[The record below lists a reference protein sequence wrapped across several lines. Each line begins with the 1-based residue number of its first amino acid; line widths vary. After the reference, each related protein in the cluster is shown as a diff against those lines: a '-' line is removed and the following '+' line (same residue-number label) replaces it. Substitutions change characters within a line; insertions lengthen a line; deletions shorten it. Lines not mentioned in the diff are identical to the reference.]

1 MTDFGNLLPCRRER
15 LGHPARDMPS
25 FLSIGSRSAIHPL
38 LRALEIAADIADD
51 TDQPVTGRT
60 QAIDEVRALSKHLD
74 EIDSHRVLD
83 DEWHTRRP
91 RAV

>member
-1 MTDFGNLLPCRRER
+1 MRTLSARRASFSIHWIT
-15 LGHPARDMPS
+15 LRDSPS
-25 FLSIGSRSAIHPL
+25 ALS
-38 LRALEIAADIADD
+38 LEIAAEIADD
-51 TDQPVTGRT
+51 TDQPVTGTT
-60 QAIDEVRALSKHLD
+60 QAIDEVRALSKPLD

>member
-1 MTDFGNLLPCRRER
+1 
-15 LGHPARDMPS
+15 MPS
-25 FLSIGSRSAIHPL
+25 FLSIGSRSTIYPL
-38 LRALEIAADIADD
+38 LRALEIAAEIADD

-60 QAIDEVRALSKHLD
+60 QAIDQVRALSKHLH
-74 EIDSHRVLD
+74 ESDSHRVLD

>member
-1 MTDFGNLLPCRRER
+1 
-15 LGHPARDMPS
+15 MPS
-25 FLSIGSRSAIHPL
+25 LRSIGSRSAIYPL
-38 LRALEIAADIADD
+38 LRALEIAAEITDD

-60 QAIDEVRALSKHLD
+60 HAIDEVRALSKHLD

>member
-1 MTDFGNLLPCRRER
+1 
-15 LGHPARDMPS
+15 MPS
-25 FLSIGSRSAIHPL
+25 FRSTGSRSAIYLL
-38 LRALEIAADIADD
+38 LRALEIAAEIADE

-60 QAIDEVRALSKHLD
+60 RAINEVRALSKHLD
-74 EIDSHRVLD
+74 EIDSHRVLE

>member
-1 MTDFGNLLPCRRER
+1 
-15 LGHPARDMPS
+15 MPS
-25 FLSIGSRSAIHPL
+25 LRSIGSRSAIYPL
-38 LRALEIAADIADD
+38 LRALEIAAEMADD
-51 TDQPVTGRT
+51 TDQPVTGIT
-60 QAIDEVRALSKHLD
+60 QAIDEVRALGKYLD

>member
-1 MTDFGNLLPCRRER
+1 
-15 LGHPARDMPS
+15 MPS
-25 FLSIGSRSAIHPL
+25 FRSTGSRSAIYPL
-38 LRALEIAADIADD
+38 LRALKIAAEIADD

-60 QAIDEVRALSKHLD
+60 RAINEVRTLSKHLD
-74 EIDSHRVLD
+74 EIDSHRVLE

>member
-1 MTDFGNLLPCRRER
+1 MRTLC
-15 LGHPARDMPS
+15 ARHA
-25 FLSIGSRSAIHPL
+25 FFFITGSRSAIYPL
-38 LRALEIAADIADD
+38 LRALENAAEIADD

-60 QAIDEVRALSKHLD
+60 QAIDEVLALSEHLD

>member
-1 MTDFGNLLPCRRER
+1 MS
-15 LGHPARDMPS
+15 S
-25 FLSIGSRSAIHPL
+25 FLSIGSRSTIYPL
-38 LRALEIAADIADD
+38 LRALEIAAEIADD

-60 QAIDEVRALSKHLD
+60 QAIDQVRAHSKHLD

>member
-1 MTDFGNLLPCRRER
+1 
-15 LGHPARDMPS
+15 MPS
-25 FLSIGSRSAIHPL
+25 FLSTGSRSAIYPL
-38 LRALEIAADIADD
+38 LRALQIKAEIANN

-74 EIDSHRVLD
+74 EIDSHRVLLE
-83 DEWHTRRP
+83 DEWHKRRP

>member
-1 MTDFGNLLPCRRER
+1 
-15 LGHPARDMPS
+15 MPS
-25 FLSIGSRSAIHPL
+25 FLSTGSHSAIYPL
-38 LRALEIAADIADD
+38 LRALEITAEIANN

-74 EIDSHRVLD
+74 EIDSHRVLLE

-91 RAV
+91 RTV

>member
-1 MTDFGNLLPCRRER
+1 
-15 LGHPARDMPS
+15 MPS
-25 FLSIGSRSAIHPL
+25 LRSIGSRSAIYPL
-38 LRALEIAADIADD
+38 LRALEIAAEIADD

-60 QAIDEVRALSKHLD
+60 QAIDEVCALSKHLD
-74 EIDSHRVLD
+74 EIDSRRVLD